1 MISQHQQEKQMTLPT
16 NNDAANRELSI
27 DELDTIAAAGFL
39 SWVEGEAKSAWH
51 GIEAAGSAIAGF
63 FAPDIKITFT
73 IGRPPGSTPYKVS

>member
-1 MISQHQQEKQMTLPT
+1 MTLPT
-16 NNDAANRELSI
+16 NNDVANRELSI

-51 GIEAAGSAIAGF
+51 GIEAAGSAIASF

-73 IGRPPGSTPYKVS
+73 FGGRAPGSTPYKVS